1 MNTQQS
7 EFIIILS
14 QIRKHQRELKTF
26 RRVPPTHLTR
36 EIKAS
41 NIE

>member
-14 QIRKHQRELKTF
+14 QIGKHQQELKTF